1 MDLTSLF
8 ILNVCI
14 LFIILVLFFLYLLNV
29 WCRTKPDEEISGKA
43 LDILSEKIEAACNK
57 CQTAACNKCE
67 AGPWYLVVYT
77 KDSNYPI
84 WVSNNNIR
92 SVHPDPKN
100 SKLIIKQFNGEDMV
114 IENVES
120 YELCSASD
128 RCDYDM

>member
-57 CQTAACNKCE
+57 CQAAACNKCE

-84 WVSNNNIR
+84 WISHNTIR
-92 SVHPDPKN
+92 SVHPDPEHCK
-100 SKLIIKQFNGEDMV
+100 IIVKQFNGEGV
-114 IENVES
+114 IENVEN
-120 YELCSASD
+120 YEMRAANKMF
-128 RCDYDM
+128 DYDM